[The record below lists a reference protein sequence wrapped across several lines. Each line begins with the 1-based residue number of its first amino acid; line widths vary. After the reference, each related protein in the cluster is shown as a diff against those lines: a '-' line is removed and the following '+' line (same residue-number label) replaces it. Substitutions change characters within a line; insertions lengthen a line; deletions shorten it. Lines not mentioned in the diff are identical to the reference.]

1 LAELV
6 PQTVTAY
13 VEQAVRLATDPTAR
27 RQFSEAI
34 LQACPRLYD
43 SQEDV
48 LAWADALDGMVA
60 GWR

>member
-1 LAELV
+1 LAWPDRL
-6 PQTVTAY
+6 PDQVTLLR
-13 VEQAVRLATDPTAR
+13 QFLATDPTAR

-48 LAWADALDGMVA
+48 LVWTEALDGMVA